1 MGSMISDVVTYLNEH
16 GYASRSGLTHYF
28 AAQYADFDK
37 RVFHGELKEACSQ
50 CDPQLGVVPREVAC
64 RSVLESNVYYSVDWI
79 ARHVHF
85 KGESIG
91 DIIGY
96 DLYQR
101 IVKNGWDQCRRFNVL
116 SLDYDAFSSAHL
128 EYVMA
133 YQWETPRH
141 YEWRRFKE
149 RYCNWNLR
157 LEARALFL
165 KAEKAEE
172 VGDFADARQFYEC
185 AADRERTV
193 GIANGSAQRRLGE
206 LNYISGLEAERN
218 GSIVDAKRFYECA
231 VQNNALAQY
240 RLAKLMLTEIREKYD
255 LCLFNV
261 FYSNAYVFS
270 PTETRRILDL
280 LNFARKI
287 YMPAAYLL
295 GEMYNELGKADQAR
309 SFYEQAFRLAESHDW
324 SRDDEA
330 VFCLAKSYYY
340 GNGRTIDSVKAI
352 ELCKRAAEL
361 GNPDAKKKL
370 LEWNATN

>member
-1 MGSMISDVVTYLNEH
+1 M
-16 GYASRSGLTHYF
+16 
-28 AAQYADFDK
+28 
-37 RVFHGELKEACSQ
+37 
-50 CDPQLGVVPREVAC
+50 
-64 RSVLESNVYYSVDWI
+64 
-79 ARHVHF
+79 
-85 KGESIG
+85 
-91 DIIGY
+91 
-96 DLYQR
+96 
-101 IVKNGWDQCRRFNVL
+101 
-116 SLDYDAFSSAHL
+116 DYDAFSRAHL

-133 YQWETPRH
+133 YQWGKPRH

-157 LEARALFL
+157 LEARALLL
-165 KAEKAEE
+165 KAEEAEKG
-172 VGDFADARQFYEC
+172 GDFAAARQFYEHVV
-185 AADRERTV
+185 DRERTV
-193 GIANGSAQRRLGE
+193 GIANGLAQRRLGE

-240 RLAKLMLTEIREKYD
+240 RLAKLMLTEIRVQD
-255 LCLFNV
+255 NV
-261 FYSNAYVFS
+261 PAQFSLMRLMLKRDAYVPLPIGPRSGFW
-270 PTETRRILDL
+270 ILDL
-280 LNFARKI
+280 LHSAKMN

-295 GEMYNELGKADQAR
+295 GELYNEFGEADQAR
-309 SFYEQAFRLAESHDW
+309 SFYEQAFRLAESRDW

-340 GNGRTIDSVKAI
+340 GNGRAVDSVKAV